1 MTAGGGARHAA
12 LTRCPPR
19 SRAMSAYLIRRLGQ
33 SVVLLLLV
41 TGIAFGMMRLA
52 PGGPESVYAL
62 SPSMRAED
70 LARIRASYGLDQPIH
85 VQYVKWARGMFT
97 GDWGRSYRDSRPVR
111 DVILDRVPATLELTV
126 TALVFAIVVGVTVGI
141 LGALRPHSASDYL
154 ATVGAMI
161 ALSVPTFWFGLMVIF
176 IFAERLDWIPSG
188 GRATLGSDFSL
199 SDRLHHL
206 IAPALVLG
214 LVLVAAWSRYTRAA
228 MLETIGQDYV
238 RTARAKGLAERTII
252 IGHALRN
259 AVPPLVTLAGLQL
272 PFLFGG
278 ALVTESVFTWPGMGR
293 LFVDSLGY
301 RDYPVLM
308 GVLVVTAV
316 LVIFSNL
323 LADLLVAVVDPRI
336 RMR

>member
-1 MTAGGGARHAA
+1 MTHFV
-12 LTRCPPR
+12 
-19 SRAMSAYLIRRLGQ
+19 IRRIGQ
-33 SVVLLLLV
+33 SVVLLVLV
-41 TGIAFGMMRLA
+41 TAIAFGLMRLA
-52 PGGPESVYAL
+52 PGGPEAVYAL

-70 LARIRASYGLDQPIH
+70 LARIRASFGLDQPIH
-85 VQYVKWARGMFT
+85 IQYVKWATGMLS

-126 TALVFAIVVGVTVGI
+126 TALTFAVIVGVTIGV
-141 LGALRPHSASDYL
+141 LGALRPHSVSDYA
-154 ATVGAMI
+154 ATIGAMF
-161 ALSVPTFWFGLMVIF
+161 ALSIPTFWFGLMVIF
-176 IFAERLDWIPSG
+176 LFAERLDWIPSG
-188 GRATLGSDFSL
+188 GRATLGGDFSL

-206 IAPALVLG
+206 VAPALVLG
-214 LVLVAAWSRYTRAA
+214 LVLVATWSRYTRASL
-228 MLETIGQDYV
+228 LETIGQDYV
-238 RTARAKGLAERTII
+238 RTARAKGVAERGVIW
-252 IGHALRN
+252 GHAFRN
-259 AVPPLVTLAGLQL
+259 ALAPLLTLAGLQL

-316 LVIFSNL
+316 LVIASNL
-323 LADLLVAVVDPRI
+323 VADLLVAFVDPRI

>member
-1 MTAGGGARHAA
+1 MT
-12 LTRCPPR
+12 PF
-19 SRAMSAYLIRRLGQ
+19 LIRRLGQ
-33 SVVLLLLV
+33 SVVLLVLV
-41 TGIAFGMMRLA
+41 TAVAFGLMRLA
-52 PGGPESVYAL
+52 PGGPEAVYAL

-70 LARIRASYGLDQPIH
+70 LARIRASFGLDQPIP
-85 VQYVKWARGMFT
+85 VQYVKWAQGMLT

-111 DVILDRVPATLELTV
+111 DVILDRVPATLELTMS
-126 TALVFAIVVGVTVGI
+126 ALAFAVIVGVSIGI
-141 LGALRPHSASDYL
+141 MGALRPHSFPDYL
-154 ATVGAMI
+154 ATAGAMV
-161 ALSVPTFWFGLMVIF
+161 ALSIPTFWFGLMVIF
-176 IFAERLDWIPSG
+176 VFAERLDWIPSG
-188 GRATLGSDFSL
+188 GRETLGAEFSL

-214 LVLVAAWSRYTRAA
+214 LVLVAIWSRYTRAA

-238 RTARAKGLAERTII
+238 RTARAKGMAERKIVW
-252 IGHALRN
+252 GHAFRN
-259 AVPPLVTLAGLQL
+259 AVPPLLTLAGLQL

-308 GVLVVTAV
+308 GVLVVTAA
-316 LVIFSNL
+316 LVILSNL
-323 LADLLVAVVDPRI
+323 LADLLVAFVDPRI